1 MIPTQSTIARYV
13 DLTPNERCLCS
24 IIREVTFGRLE
35 NVPVRSG
42 AVLLD
47 PSPIRIHSFK
57 PGTAVTA
64 TVPEPADGTRL
75 PEHLVDLFS
84 HLRGIEKATIRRI
97 EIRHGLPILVEVES
111 SVDEGC
117 D

>member
-1 MIPTQSTIARYV
+1 MTQTQPTIARYV
-13 DLTPNERCLCS
+13 DLTPIERRLCS

-42 AVLLD
+42 AVLLA
-47 PSPIRIHSFK
+47 PPPIQIHSFK
-57 PGTAVTA
+57 PGAAVTA

-75 PEHLVDLFS
+75 PEHFVDLFS
-84 HLRGIEKATIRRI
+84 HLRRTEEATIRRI

-111 SVDEGC
+111 FVGERRD
-117 D
+117 